1 MAARAEPVATIEDS
15 EAPSPIRAAYL
26 ERTQN
31 SAEAHATAETVMP
44 GGNSR
49 QAGYWAPYPLT
60 IDRAEGVHLWD
71 VDGHRSAELLFS
83 TTEGGGASDR
93 GTAQSRCARVTKPS
107 SSISRNCW
115 YSKQV
120 AHD

>member
-1 MAARAEPVATIEDS
+1 MATRTEPVATIVDG

-31 SAEAHATAETVMP
+31 SAEAHARARSVMP

-49 QAGYWAPYPLT
+49 QAGYWSPYPLT

-71 VDGHRSAELLFS
+71 VDGHRYIDLINNYTAMVHGHAYPPIVEATARQIPHGTGWSAIRRHRQPGRL
-83 TTEGGGASDR
+83 
-93 GTAQSRCARVTKPS
+93 
-107 SSISRNCW
+107 W
-115 YSKQV
+115 
-120 AHD
+120 